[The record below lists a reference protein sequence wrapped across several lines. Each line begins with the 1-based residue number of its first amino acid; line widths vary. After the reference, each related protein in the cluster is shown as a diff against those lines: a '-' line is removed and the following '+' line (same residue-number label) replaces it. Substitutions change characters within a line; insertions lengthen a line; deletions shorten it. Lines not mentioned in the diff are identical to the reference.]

1 MLERLDD
8 IDWSLLTHAYGPA
21 DDVPDQIRNLASP
34 DDEIRIGAYQE
45 LYASIVH
52 QGSRYEATAYAAP
65 FLLELLADESVP
77 DRPVLVEMLAVM
89 AVGGDEAW
97 LPDTF
102 PVALMREQA
111 RGGEAVRAA
120 APKPNDP
127 GYDDESSYRYV
138 EALSD
143 EDQTRYH
150 RHIELAVYD
159 AVRAGVPLLRGLLH
173 DPDPALRIR
182 AAYTLAWFPE
192 DAADSG
198 PALLAAAAGAQE
210 SPEQVR
216 VTATALVAAS
226 LLGHRPAEDLL
237 AAPDRVTRWA
247 AAVATALVDGEQTP
261 DAAVTELLGWASGAP
276 RDQVPFLDGNLA
288 GLAGLVLERL
298 DGRHADRVFAAWL
311 RGIPTVSG
319 NDALTMVAS
328 ALRVAFPEPP
338 VPAGLAYAHLT
349 EDQRRLL
356 AVLARSPRAWMLGQH
371 RFGNF
376 SLMMSDYGL
385 SGNRDRLR
393 AYVNG
398 AVRSAR
404 T

>member
-8 IDWSLLTHAYGPA
+8 IDWALLTHAYGPA
-21 DDVPDQIRNLASP
+21 DDVPGQIRDLARA
-34 DDEIRIGAYQE
+34 DDDVRIGAYQQ

-65 FLLELLADESVP
+65 FLLELLADEDVP

-89 AVGGDEAW
+89 AIGGDEAW
-97 LPDTF
+97 LPGTF

-111 RGGEAVRAA
+111 HGGDAVRAA
-120 APKPNDP
+120 APRPDHP
-127 GYDDESSYRYV
+127 DYDDESEYRYV

-143 EDQTRYH
+143 EDQQRYY

-159 AVRAGVPLLRGLLH
+159 AVRAGVPLLRELLRA
-173 DPDPALRIR
+173 PDPALRIR

-192 DAADSG
+192 DAADSV
-198 PALLAAAAGAQE
+198 PALLAAATDAQDTA
-210 SPEQVR
+210 EQVR
-216 VTATALVAAS
+216 AAATALVAAG
-226 LLGHRPAEDLL
+226 LLGHRPPDHLL
-237 AAPDRVTRWA
+237 AAPERVTRWA
-247 AAVATALVDGEQTP
+247 AAVATALVDGDDAP

-276 RDQVPFLDGNLA
+276 RDQIPFLDGNLA

-298 DGRHADRVFAAWL
+298 TGRHAGKVFAAWL

-319 NDALTMVAS
+319 SDALTMVAS
-328 ALRVAFPEPP
+328 ALRVAFPEP
-338 VPAGLAYAHLT
+338 VPAGTAYGHLA

-356 AVLARSPRAWMLGQH
+356 TVLARSPRAWMLGEH

-376 SLMMSDYGL
+376 SLLMSDYGL
-385 SGNRDRLR
+385 SGSREHLR

-398 AVRSAR
+398 EVRSAR